1 MNGKVGGDT
10 LCPWLDSR
18 IGNRVLTALFILA
31 VPIFLITA
39 SVTWAVNDLRLY
51 TYGFD
56 KYDIPAVTGIERE
69 GLIEAG
75 REIKAY
81 FNTRQEPLEV
91 WAKVFGQDR
100 RIFSTREV
108 LHMRDVKHLIWGIYA
123 LAGLAFL
130 FLLAMVIG
138 GFLRMGGPFA
148 LVLSRWILWGC
159 EATVGFIALFGLV
172 ALVAFDQLFLLFH
185 KISFANDFWRLDPNR
200 DYLLIMFPQGFWF
213 DATIFTALLT
223 IGGAGLLATV
233 AGVYLLVQRPYIRKR
248 LGDLLPHGRE
258 G

>member
-1 MNGKVGGDT
+1 MSVV
-10 LCPWLDSR
+10 DSR
-18 IGNRVLTALFILA
+18 IGNRVLTGLFVVAI
-31 VPIFLITA
+31 PIFLITA

-56 KYDIPAVTGIERE
+56 KYDIPQATGIERE

-75 REIKAY
+75 REIRAY

-91 WAKVFGQDR
+91 RAQVFGQDR

-108 LHMRDVKHLIWGIYA
+108 LHMRDVKHLIWGVYT

-130 FLLAMVIG
+130 FLLGMVIG
-138 GFLRMGGPFA
+138 GFIRMGRHFPP
-148 LVLSRWILWGC
+148 VLSQWVLWGS
-159 EATVGFIALFGLV
+159 EATVGLIALFGLV

-185 KISFANDFWRLDPNR
+185 KISFANDLWRLDPHR

-213 DATIFTALLT
+213 DATIFTAFLT
-223 IGGAGLLATV
+223 IGGAGLLAAV
-233 AGVYLLVQRPYIRKR
+233 AGVYLLVQRTDIRKR
-248 LGDLLPHGRE
+248 LGNLLPQGRE